1 MLSAYLIS
9 QVTFEKLCLTANS
22 HSCDPGSCFSKYI
35 SACSVPVSAPRLTS
49 NASSLQG
56 IRSILDAMAA
66 MRRFKMEEQVEEAL
80 MLPEPHGSDDA
91 NSAC

>member
-1 MLSAYLIS
+1 
-9 QVTFEKLCLTANS
+9 
-22 HSCDPGSCFSKYI
+22 
-35 SACSVPVSAPRLTS
+35 VPVSAPRLTS